1 MGNTNI
7 KIADHFLYGGDYNPD
22 QWLDRPD
29 ILEEDIRLMKEA
41 HVNCVTL
48 GVFAWSALEPKEG
61 VYQLDWLAEIIDHLY
76 ENEISVIMATPSGA
90 RPKWLADKYP
100 EVLRTDEN
108 RRKQLYGARHNHCFT
123 SPIYRQ
129 KVAEINTK
137 LAERF
142 KDHPAVIL
150 WHISNEFG
158 GECHCKL
165 CQDAFHQW
173 LKKKYGTPEKMNK
186 AWWSAFWS
194 HVYDDFSDVES
205 PSSIGENGLH
215 GLVLDWKRF
224 TSDQNIDY
232 MKSEIEALRKA
243 KVTQPV
249 TTNFMYDIPE
259 ANYTKMAKELDIISW
274 DTYPTWHKY
283 AGSDMEIAHDNGMQ
297 HDFMRSLLNKPF
309 LLMESCP
316 SSTNWQPVSKLKKPG
331 LLHAQSMQAIAHGA
345 ESVLY
350 FQIRQSLGSSE
361 KFHGALIDHYG
372 KEDTRVFQEAIEVG
386 KDLEVL
392 SKEILGTHTRAT
404 AALVYDVE
412 NRWAMEESQG
422 PRNDGLFYAK
432 TVLKMYKALKA
443 MGFDV
448 DVIDSDKEVEG
459 YEIVA
464 CPMLYMLRSDMEKK
478 LNRFVHEGGIL
489 IGTYFTGVVDEN
501 DLCFMGGTPFGLRE
515 VFGLRTE
522 EIDGLYEW
530 EEKKFIPVKAND
542 LGLNKT
548 YTCKNLFELEVIDT
562 AEVLMTVEGD
572 FYDGHAAVTK
582 NSYGKGYSYMVCG
595 DAEEMLYRDIVEA
608 VVKKHK
614 LSTWIKE
621 PLEDGLILTTR
632 ESEDATYLFLQNFSY
647 EEKKA
652 PKEISEE
659 CIFGDLK
666 PFGTAIYK
674 VIKE

>member
-1 MGNTNI
+1 
-7 KIADHFLYGGDYNPD
+7 
-22 QWLDRPD
+22 
-29 ILEEDIRLMKEA
+29 
-41 HVNCVTL
+41 
-48 GVFAWSALEPKEG
+48 
-61 VYQLDWLAEIIDHLY
+61 
-76 ENEISVIMATPSGA
+76 
-90 RPKWLADKYP
+90 
-100 EVLRTDEN
+100 
-108 RRKQLYGARHNHCFT
+108 
-123 SPIYRQ
+123 
-129 KVAEINTK
+129 
-137 LAERF
+137 
-142 KDHPAVIL
+142 
-150 WHISNEFG
+150 
-158 GECHCKL
+158 
-165 CQDAFHQW
+165 
-173 LKKKYGTPEKMNK
+173 
-186 AWWSAFWS
+186 
-194 HVYDDFSDVES
+194 
-205 PSSIGENGLH
+205 
-215 GLVLDWKRF
+215 
-224 TSDQNIDY
+224 
-232 MKSEIEALRKA
+232 
-243 KVTQPV
+243 
-249 TTNFMYDIPE
+249 
-259 ANYTKMAKELDIISW
+259 
-274 DTYPTWHKY
+274 
-283 AGSDMEIAHDNGMQ
+283 
-297 HDFMRSLLNKPF
+297 
-309 LLMESCP
+309 MESCP